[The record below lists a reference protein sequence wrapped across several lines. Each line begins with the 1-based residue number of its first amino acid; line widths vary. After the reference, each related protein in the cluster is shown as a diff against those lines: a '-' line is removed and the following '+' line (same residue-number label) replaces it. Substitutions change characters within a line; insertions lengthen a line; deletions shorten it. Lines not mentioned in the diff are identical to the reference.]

1 MWAKVFFCAFIK
13 GSSGLKI
20 VVDEN
25 IAYAQHFF
33 AALGELLL
41 LPGRSIC
48 RADVQDADILL
59 VRSVTSVS
67 RELLEGTAVRF
78 VGSCTIGTD
87 HIDTRWLSENNIHFA
102 YAPGC
107 NAQAV
112 VEYVLSA
119 LRALEV
125 DFSASKVGIV
135 GCGNVGS
142 RLLDCLQKL
151 GAAVVGFDP
160 FLVDSDL
167 PLVNFERILE
177 CDVICLHTPLTKTG
191 AYPTFHLFD
200 QSVIQQLKPGAVLLN
215 AGRGAVIDNAAL
227 LQRIEHHNDL
237 RVVLDVWENEPAI
250 NGDLLVH
257 VAIGTP
263 HIAGYS
269 AEGKLRGTEMV
280 YEALCNFLGCNQ
292 LAEPVVL
299 GGDVMPYMIFSDDAA
314 LREQYPIDGALA
326 FDRLRKHY
334 KPRRECVSL

>member
-1 MWAKVFFCAFIK
+1 M
-13 GSSGLKI
+13 KI
-20 VVDEN
+20 VADEN
-25 IAYAQHFF
+25 IAYARHFF
-33 AALGELLL
+33 AAIGELIL

-59 VRSVTSVS
+59 VRSVTSVN
-67 RELLEGTAVRF
+67 RELLVGTAVRF

-87 HIDTRWLSENNIHFA
+87 HIDTAWLAENNIHFS

-119 LRALEV
+119 LLALEV
-125 DFSASKVGIV
+125 DVSVSKVGIV
-135 GCGNVGS
+135 GCGNVGG
-142 RLLDCLQKL
+142 RLLRHLQNT
-151 GAAVVGFDP
+151 GVNVVGCDP
-160 FLVDSDL
+160 FLADSDL
-167 PLVNFERILE
+167 PLVEFEKILA

-191 AYPTFHLFD
+191 THPTFHLFD
-200 QSVIQQLKPGAVLLN
+200 QAAINQLKPGAVLLN
-215 AGRGAVIDNAAL
+215 AGRGAVIDNTAL
-227 LQRIEHHNDL
+227 LQRMENYNDL
-237 RVVLDVWENEPAI
+237 RVVLDVWENEPVI

-280 YEALCNFLGCNQ
+280 YEALCHFLGCQ
-292 LAEPVVL
+292 QVVAPIAL
-299 GGDVMPYMIFSDDAA
+299 TGNTRPYAIFADDAA

-334 KPRRECVSL
+334 KPRRECLPQ